1 MNMGENSRKNSGGG
15 FRKFYAQHASEFSIG
30 IALLAICTVIAF
42 LSPYFLQ
49 VRNFKNILSYVSIAG
64 VMSAGLTVVMLM
76 GCMDLSQYAV
86 MAMIGMFTAKLL
98 KSGVNP
104 FITIV
109 FALVFGACVGCVN
122 AFTVTKMHITPMIA
136 TIGMQLIA
144 RAVAYL
150 STGGVYLTINDP
162 VYHTIGYKEIA
173 NVPYLVWILLIVNIT
188 AAFVLS
194 NTSFGR
200 KIYAV
205 GGNAQ
210 ACALS
215 GISVNKMKLA
225 GYIISGVSAGLAAV
239 LCTAQVSAAYPTAGN
254 GQEMDCVAAVYLGGL
269 AVGGGKG
276 SILGTFI
283 GVLVIAVLLNG
294 MTLLSV
300 NAYYQMLFK
309 GLVLLIA
316 VYIDQARQMRGPRK
330 KVVK

>member
-1 MNMGENSRKNSGGG
+1 MSQKKTAGNGKAK
-15 FRKFYAQHASEFSIG
+15 KFYESHASEISIG
-30 IALLAICTVIAF
+30 IALLLICTVIAI

-49 VRNFKNILSYVSIAG
+49 VRNFKNILSYVAIAG

-76 GCMDLSQYAV
+76 GCMDLSQYSC
-86 MAMIGMFTAKLL
+86 MAMIGMFVAKLL

-104 FITIV
+104 FIVIL
-109 FALVFGACVGCVN
+109 FALAFGAVVGSIN

-144 RAVAYL
+144 RAIAYL
-150 STGGVYLTINDP
+150 STGGVYLTIDDP
-162 VYHTIGYKEIA
+162 IFYTIGYKEILGL
-173 NVPYLVWILLIVNIT
+173 PYLVWILLLVNI
-188 AAFVLS
+188 ALAFVLS
-194 NTSFGR
+194 NTAFGR
-200 KIYAV
+200 KVYAV
-205 GGNAQ
+205 GGNPV
-210 ACALS
+210 ACDLS
-215 GISVNKMKLA
+215 GISVNKMRLY

-300 NAYYQMLFK
+300 NAYFQMLFK

-316 VYIDQARQMRGPRK
+316 VYIDQVRQMRAPK
-330 KVVK
+330 KVRA